1 LVLVASTSSRQ
12 PGGWILHRAFWIATR
27 SAAGGVPGATVIV
40 VDLERLNQS
49 AVIVTAV
56 LAATAVVD
64 TSTRPHIGTGHSRS
78 RV

>member
-40 VDLERLNQS
+40 VDLERLS